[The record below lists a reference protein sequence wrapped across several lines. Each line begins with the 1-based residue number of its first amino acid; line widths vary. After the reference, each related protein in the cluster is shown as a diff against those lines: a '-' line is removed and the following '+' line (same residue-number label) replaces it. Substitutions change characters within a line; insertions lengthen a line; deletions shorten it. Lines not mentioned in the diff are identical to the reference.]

1 MPFVGIEKLSL
12 VDFDHHMSATLFT
25 RGCNFKCPFCHNSPL
40 VTNINYNEPL
50 IPFDDVISFL
60 KRRQGIL
67 DAVVIS
73 GGEPT
78 LDKDLIDEIK
88 QIKEMG
94 YLVKLDTNGT
104 NPSVIKYLIDH
115 KLIDY
120 VAMDI
125 KNSEDRYSLTC
136 GTNSLDINKIK
147 QSISLLITSGIDYE
161 FRTTL
166 IKEFHNLDNIKKMY
180 QLIKGSKRLRLQK
193 FVASDNC
200 IQKGLHP
207 IDIDEANS
215 YIIYLKQYIDDVS
228 LRGY

>member
-25 RGCNFKCPFCHNSPL
+25 RSCNFKCPFCHNSSL
-40 VTNINYNEPL
+40 VTNIDYKEPI
-50 IPFDDVISFL
+50 IPFDDILLFL
-60 KRRQGIL
+60 KKRKGIL

-88 QIKEMG
+88 KIKELG
-94 YLVKLDTNGT
+94 YLIKLDTNGT
-104 NPSVIKYLIDH
+104 NPEVVKYLIDN

-125 KNSEDRYSLTC
+125 KNSEERYSLTC
-136 GTNSLDINKIK
+136 GINSLDMNKIK
-147 QSISLLITSGIDYE
+147 KSISLLINSGIDYE

-166 IKEFHNLDNIKKMY
+166 VEEFHNLDNIKKMFE
-180 QLIKGSKRLRLQK
+180 LIKGCKRLRLQK
-193 FVASDNC
+193 FVSSDSC
-200 IQKGLHP
+200 IKKGLHP
-207 IDIDEANS
+207 VDIEEANS
-215 YIIYLKQYIDDVS
+215 YLNYLKDFIDDVS

>member
-1 MPFVGIEKLSL
+1 MSFVGIEKLSL

-25 RGCNFKCPFCHNSPL
+25 RSCNFKCPFCHNSPL
-40 VTNINYNEPL
+40 VTNIDYNEPI
-50 IPFDDVISFL
+50 IPFSDILSFL
-60 KRRQGIL
+60 RKRKGIL

-78 LDKDLIDEIK
+78 LDKDLVEEIK
-88 QIKEMG
+88 KIKELG

-104 NPSVIKYLIDH
+104 NPSIVKYLIDNQ
-115 KLIDY
+115 LIDY

-125 KNSEDRYSLTC
+125 KNSEERYPLTC
-136 GTNSLDINKIK
+136 GTNHIDMDKIK
-147 QSISLLITSGIDYE
+147 ETISLLINSGIDYE

-180 QLIKGSKRLRLQK
+180 ELIKGCKRLRLQK
-193 FVASDNC
+193 FVASESC

-207 IDIDEANS
+207 VDIDEASS
-215 YIIYLKQYIDDVS
+215 YIDYLKQFIDDVG